1 MRVLKD
7 LWNRI
12 FSRNQKTE
20 SGKKKGKKVIKKNG
34 KIEFIKYTVLGS
46 FILAFLAVI
55 DSYVLAHLG
64 MDTNSEVTSEVVRS
78 LLGVVTVYGIKSFG
92 EKNSRNKYN
101 VAVENEELLTEDDEV
116 TEEAELPEDVQ
127 DNIDK
132 IFGALEDLDDV

>member
-7 LWNRI
+7 LWDRV
-12 FSRNQKTE
+12 FSRNKE
-20 SGKKKGKKVIKKNG
+20 IVVGKKLIKKNG
-34 KIEFIKYTVLGS
+34 KIEFIKYTVVGS
-46 FILAFLAVI
+46 FLLAFFAVI
-55 DSYVLAHLG
+55 DSYVLAHMG

-78 LLGVVTVYGIKSFG
+78 LLGVIIVYGLKSFG

-101 VAVENEELLTEDDEV
+101 VSVEGEELLTAEDEV
-116 TEEAELPEDVQ
+116 IDETELPEDVQ